1 MSTVY
6 QCNIYVSQYDEEVFD
21 YSFVCIARDK
31 AELVK
36 KVKEVLR
43 RRLGCTQI
51 TMDEVINYFEH
62 FYAHFEHFY
71 TLNTIPTYV
80 SITATTFFDDI
91 NEENL
96 KKSLKEIREM
106 SDNGIDILHKLRE
119 LMIGYQYDIKYLR
132 NGVSIEKSDILYNGP
147 ADTDIVFSIREDSD
161 YHKHGKNK
169 FVEGDFVKVKY
180 LENSPVFTVGECPE
194 PKCTYIGWE
203 NVYGIIAECEYGM
216 IFSTVHENDIV
227 HCTMSGRIL

>member
-1 MSTVY
+1 MSTIY
-6 QCNIYVSQYDEEVFD
+6 RCNIYVSQYDEEVFD
-21 YSFVCIARDK
+21 YSFICIARDK

-36 KVKEVLR
+36 KVKEVLH

-51 TMDEVINYFEH
+51 TMDEVINSFEH
-62 FYAHFEHFY
+62 FYI
-71 TLNTIPTYV
+71 LNTIPTYV

-106 SDNGIDILHKLRE
+106 SDNGIDILHNLRE

-132 NGVSIEKSDILYNGP
+132 NGVSVEKSDILYNGP

-180 LENSPVFTVGECPE
+180 LEDSPVFVVSECPE

-203 NVYGIIAECEYGM
+203 NFYGIIAKFERGM

-227 HCTMSGRIL
+227 HCTMKGEIL

>member
-21 YSFVCIARDK
+21 YSFICIARDK

-36 KVKEVLR
+36 KVKEVLHR
-43 RRLGCTQI
+43 RVGCTQV
-51 TMDEVINYFEH
+51 TMDEVIDSFER
-62 FYAHFEHFY
+62 FY

-132 NGVSIEKSDILYNGP
+132 NGVSIAKSDILYNGP

-169 FVEGDFVKVKY
+169 FVEGDYVKVKY
-180 LENSPVFTVGECPE
+180 LEDSPVFAVSECPE

-203 NVYGIIAECEYGM
+203 NFYGIIAECECGM